1 MIFLL
6 PLIPVSLW
14 ASVFVMIRYL
24 KMDMILL
31 TTSRLTVS
39 ALVFFF
45 ILGMKRQLFLPNK
58 NGMRKQLGLLF
69 LSALTGFVSYNF
81 LINYSLQY
89 LPAGMLA
96 TLVNTLPLISLF
108 FGYFFFKEKITFLT
122 IMGSIIAFF
131 GVVGMA
137 GVESIGYENRTL
149 SSSSTTYL
157 AIGSA
162 LASAFS
168 LSIYFVLQKKLM
180 KTMTPIQACGF
191 SLILAALICQALLPL
206 LRPDNYGAL
215 LISLMETKNIISVI
229 YIGVGG
235 GFFGFLL
242 WNITLE
248 RFSMSRISNILFLV
262 PLLSLFGEVS
272 FLGRDFHY
280 QELSFMFL
288 ILTGVFIATEKSVFN
303 EMKNNFWRRKN
314 TD

>member
-6 PLIPVSLW
+6 PLISVSLW

-39 ALVFFF
+39 ALIFFF
-45 ILGMKRQLFLPNK
+45 VLGAKQQLSFPNK
-58 NGMRKQLGLLF
+58 NEVGKQWGLLL

-89 LPAGMLA
+89 LPAGILA

-108 FGYFFFKEKITFLT
+108 FGYFFFKEKITLLT
-122 IMGSIIAFF
+122 IMGAIIAFL
-131 GVVGMA
+131 GVVGMTSI
-137 GVESIGYENRTL
+137 ESIGDESGTFF
-149 SSSSTTYL
+149 SSSTTYL

-168 LSIYFVLQKKLM
+168 LSIYFALQKKLM
-180 KTMTPIQACGF
+180 KIMTPTQACGF
-191 SLILAALICQALLPL
+191 SLILAAIICQVLLPL
-206 LRPDNYGAL
+206 LRPDNYGNL

-242 WNITLE
+242 WNITLK
-248 RFSMSRISNILFLV
+248 RFSMSRVSNILFLV
-262 PLLSLFGEVS
+262 PLLSLFGEMI
-272 FLGRDFHY
+272 FLGRDFYY
-280 QELSFMFL
+280 QELGFMFL
-288 ILTGVFIATEKSVFN
+288 ILVGVFIATEKSIFN
-303 EMKNNFWRRKN
+303 EMKNKF
-314 TD
+314 